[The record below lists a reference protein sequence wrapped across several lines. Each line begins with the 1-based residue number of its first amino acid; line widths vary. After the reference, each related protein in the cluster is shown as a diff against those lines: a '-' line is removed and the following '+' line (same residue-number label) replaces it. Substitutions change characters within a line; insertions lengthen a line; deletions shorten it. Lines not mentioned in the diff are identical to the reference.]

1 MSNITRHVGID
12 HLGHKLVVVF
22 REIPDDTD
30 YCLVVQ
36 SSTLPDIYHDNLM
49 NVVESQESQQTVN
62 LYEVLGRRV
71 FGDGMPM
78 LQTLHNRGLLKKMSV
93 DHVNLV
99 PMPNRKLSLR
109 DANAAINGTSAQQKP
124 IEPVTD
130 NATPVIQQA
139 ERRELSPQEQVRAQA
154 ENLIAQ
160 ARLMESDAKTK
171 REQAYELC
179 PDLKLGGR
187 PSKKQQA

>member
-30 YCLVVQ
+30 HCLVVQ

-49 NVVESQESQQTVN
+49 NVIESQESQQTVN

-109 DANAAINGTSAQQKP
+109 DANAAINGTTVQQNTVEP
-124 IEPVTD
+124 LAEPVIEQVTHRKLS
-130 NATPVIQQA
+130 A
-139 ERRELSPQEQVRAQA
+139 EEQVRAEA
-154 ENLIAQ
+154 ESLIAQ

-187 PSKKQQA
+187 PSKKQKA